1 MQNERSPGLKLLF
14 AILIAAAL
22 VIPLVF
28 VYALVSD
35 RDHQSTVAQGTIT
48 AGWGGDQVI
57 AGPVIVIPYMAEQT
71 ENETVNGTVVNRTR
85 TVRRELFLAPE
96 KQVVKTDLAPQKR
109 QVSIYSSV
117 IYRAGLSGT
126 AHFALPD
133 NLSRLGVSPD
143 KLLLDQAELR
153 FGVSDPRGLQSDAKV
168 ALNGQPLALEPG
180 KGLAASGNAGFHA
193 VLDWSGAP
201 ALDITWQYSVRG
213 SHGMTL
219 VPRGGETI
227 WDVTSPWPHP
237 GFSGSFL
244 PQEKTIKET
253 GFTARYA
260 ISNIA
265 LGQSLAMTSDP
276 LPPQINEPGYD
287 RPMSPA
293 FTGGRTEAGG
303 PSMAA
308 TIGLVEPV
316 DLYSRVDR
324 SVKYGFL
331 FIGFTFLTYLMF
343 DIVAGARVA
352 SAEYL
357 LTGTGLVLF
366 FVLLLAFAEV
376 IGFSAAYV
384 VASLAIIGLLTAYSA
399 AVLKSW
405 RRARFMGALLLG
417 LYALLYVL
425 LSLEAWSL
433 LIGSVLLFVA
443 LSGVMYATRNIDWS
457 SVRRGQESIPTPVM
471 Q

>member
-1 MQNERSPGLKLLF
+1 MARERSPGLKLLF

-35 RDHQSTVAQGTIT
+35 RDNQSTIAQNTIT
-48 AGWGGDQVI
+48 AGWGGDQI
-57 AGPVIVIPYMAEQT
+57 ISGPVLAIPYMAEQT
-71 ENETVNGTVVNRTR
+71 ENETINGAVVSRTR
-85 TVRRELFLAPE
+85 MVRRELFLAPE
-96 KQVVKTDLAPQKR
+96 KQQVKTALSPQKR
-109 QVSIYSSV
+109 QKSIYSSV
-117 IYRAGLSGT
+117 IYRAELSGT
-126 AHFALPD
+126 ARFALPE
-133 NLSRLGVSPD
+133 NLSRLGVARD

-153 FGVSDPRGLQSDAKV
+153 FGVSDPRGLQSDATV
-168 ALNGQPLALEPG
+168 AIDGKAVPLEPG
-180 KGLAASGNAGFHA
+180 KGVAASGNAGFHA
-193 VLDWSGAP
+193 VLDWSGAA
-201 ALDITWQYSVRG
+201 ALDLTWKYSVRG
-213 SHGMTL
+213 SHGMSL
-219 VPRGGETI
+219 VPRGGETV
-227 WDVTSPWPHP
+227 WEVTSPWPHP

-244 PQEKTIKET
+244 PQEKSIGEQ
-253 GFTARYA
+253 GFSAKYA

-276 LPPQINEPGYD
+276 LPPQMMEPGYE
-287 RPMSPA
+287 RAMSPVMV
-293 FTGGRTEAGG
+293 GDRIESNG

-331 FIGFTFLTYLMF
+331 FIGFTFLAYLMF

-357 LTGTGLVLF
+357 LTGAGLVLF

-376 IGFSAAYV
+376 IGFTAAYV
-384 VASLAIIGLLTAYSA
+384 AASVAIIGLLTAYSA

-433 LIGSVLLFVA
+433 LIGAVLLFAA
-443 LSGVMYATRNIDWS
+443 LAGVMYATRNIDWS
-457 SVRRGQESIPTPVM
+457 NVGRPPEVERAEVA
-471 Q
+471 

>member
-1 MQNERSPGLKLLF
+1 MVRERSPGLKLLF

-22 VIPLVF
+22 IIPLVF

-35 RDHQSTVAQGTIT
+35 RDKQSTIAQNTIT
-48 AGWGGDQVI
+48 AGWGGDQI
-57 AGPVIVIPYMAEQT
+57 ISGPIVAIPYMAEQT
-71 ENETVNGTVVNRTR
+71 ENETINGAVVSRTR
-85 TVRRELFLAPE
+85 MVRRELFLAPE
-96 KQVVKTDLAPQKR
+96 KQQVKTALSPQKR
-109 QVSIYSSV
+109 QKSIYSSV
-117 IYRAGLSGT
+117 IYRAELSGT
-126 AHFALPD
+126 ARFALPP
-133 NLSRLGVSPD
+133 NLSRLGVARD

-168 ALNGQPLALEPG
+168 LIDGKPVPLQPG
-180 KGLAASGNAGFHA
+180 KGVAASGNAGFHA
-193 VLDWSGAP
+193 LLDWNGAA
-201 ALDITWQYSVRG
+201 ALDLTWNYSVRG
-213 SHGMTL
+213 SHGMSL
-219 VPRGGETI
+219 VPRGGETV
-227 WDVTSPWPHP
+227 WEVSSPWPHP

-244 PQEKTIKET
+244 PQEKSISEQ

-276 LPPQINEPGYD
+276 LPPQITEPGYERAMPPVMVVD
-287 RPMSPA
+287 RGQTS
-293 FTGGRTEAGG
+293 G

-331 FIGFTFLTYLMF
+331 FIGFTFLAYLMF

-352 SAEYL
+352 AAEYL
-357 LTGTGLVLF
+357 LTGAGLVLF

-376 IGFSAAYV
+376 IGFTVAYI
-384 VASLAIIGLLTAYSA
+384 VASVAIIGLLTAYSA

-433 LIGSVLLFVA
+433 LIGAVLLFVA
-443 LSGVMYATRNIDWS
+443 LAGVMYATRNIDWS
-457 SVRRGQESIPTPVM
+457 SVGRAPEAEGA
-471 Q
+471 

>member
-1 MQNERSPGLKLLF
+1 MVSERSPGLKLLF

-35 RDHQSTVAQGTIT
+35 RDNQSTIAQNTIT
-48 AGWGGDQVI
+48 AGWGGDQI
-57 AGPVIVIPYMAEQT
+57 ISGPIVAIPYMAEQT
-71 ENETVNGTVVNRTR
+71 ENETINGAVVSRTR
-85 TVRRELFLAPE
+85 MVRRELFLAPE
-96 KQVVKTDLAPQKR
+96 KQQVKTALSPQKR
-109 QVSIYSSV
+109 QKSIYSSV
-117 IYRAGLSGT
+117 IYRAELSGT
-126 AHFALPD
+126 ARFALPA
-133 NLSRLGVSPD
+133 NLSRLGVARD

-168 ALNGQPLALEPG
+168 LIDGKVVPLEPG
-180 KGLAASGNAGFHA
+180 KGVAASGNAGFHA
-193 VLDWSGAP
+193 LLDWDGAA
-201 ALDITWQYSVRG
+201 ALDLTWNYSVRG
-213 SHGMTL
+213 SHGMSL
-219 VPRGGETI
+219 VPRGGETV
-227 WDVTSPWPHP
+227 WEVSSPWPHP

-244 PQEKTIKET
+244 PQEKSISEQ
-253 GFTARYA
+253 GFTAKYA
-260 ISNIA
+260 VSNIA

-276 LPPQINEPGYD
+276 LPPQIMEPGYE
-287 RPMSPA
+287 RAMSPVMVGDRGQ
-293 FTGGRTEAGG
+293 TSG

-331 FIGFTFLTYLMF
+331 FIGFTFLAYLMF

-352 SAEYL
+352 AAEYL
-357 LTGTGLVLF
+357 LTGAGLVLF

-376 IGFSAAYV
+376 IGFTVAYI
-384 VASLAIIGLLTAYSA
+384 VASVAIIGLLTAYSA

-433 LIGSVLLFVA
+433 LIGAVLLFVA
-443 LSGVMYATRNIDWS
+443 LAGVMYATRNIDWS
-457 SVRRGQESIPTPVM
+457 SVGRAPEAEGA
-471 Q
+471 